1 MSRHRAGLQFED
13 QTVTVEITRDE
24 DRILVR
30 AGDRA
35 IPVSVQPLGDGVF
48 AVTCGERR
56 LIVHHAV
63 NAGVHYLQV
72 DGEAYEFR
80 RDAAPLES
88 GPAVESRVAAGHH
101 HDLRAPM
108 PGIVTH
114 VLVTEG
120 QVVAAGDPLFVLEA
134 MKIETVIRAAVPSVV
149 TGVRAAPGQRVDGGA
164 VVVEVEQL
172 AGEPP

>member
-1 MSRHRAGLQFED
+1 MKAQRAGLRFED
-13 QTVTVEITRDE
+13 QTVTVEIEHDE

-30 AGDRA
+30 VGDRA

-56 LIVHHAV
+56 LVVHHAV
-63 NAGVHYLQV
+63 DAGVQYLQV
-72 DGEAYEFR
+72 DGEVYEFR
-80 RDAAPLES
+80 RDVALIES
-88 GPAVESRVAAGHH
+88 GPAAEARVAPGH

-134 MKIETVIRAAVPSVV
+134 MKMETVIRAAVPSVV

-164 VVVEVEQL
+164 VVVTVDHVT
-172 AGEPP
+172 GEPA

>member
-1 MSRHRAGLQFED
+1 MSPHRAGLQFED

-30 AGDRA
+30 VGDRE
-35 IPVSVQPLGDGVF
+35 IPVSARPLGDGVLV
-48 AVTCGERR
+48 VTCGSRR

-63 NAGVHYLQV
+63 DAGVHYLQV
-72 DGEAYEFR
+72 DGEVYTFR
-80 RDAAPLES
+80 HGPVELES
-88 GPAVESRVAAGHH
+88 GAAPASRATAHL

-134 MKIETVIRAAVPSVV
+134 MKMETVIRAVVPSVV
-149 TGVRAAPGQRVDGGA
+149 TALRAAPGERVDGGA
-164 VVVEVEQL
+164 VVVEVEQV